1 MRNIDFGKKPDRTKI
16 KLIKGGEFFEIYI
29 PPYEYYLSIFFIAP
43 FTFFW
48 DGMLILLLTEENRLF
63 EGMEAILIA
72 SFIIIGLFLI
82 YACLFI
88 LFRKTF
94 FRIDRHEISLTKTL
108 FGRQVHSKITLP
120 KLEIANITFF
130 PSYSGRDSDGDF
142 VTRTAALM
150 CETETKSIS
159 ICGRWGGSLFNLA
172 RGVVKTDAEVEWL
185 AYEISEW
192 LDKPLTIFE
201 YRSR

>member
-1 MRNIDFGKKPDRTKI
+1 MRDIDFGKKPERTKI
-16 KLIKGGEFFEIYI
+16 QLTKGDEFFEIHI
-29 PPYEYYLSIFFIAP
+29 PPYEYYISILFIAP

-48 DGMLILLLTEENRLF
+48 DGMLILILSEKNRLF
-63 EGMEAILIA
+63 EGTESILIV
-72 SFIIIGLFLI
+72 SFIIIGLLLI
-82 YACLFI
+82 YVCLFI

-94 FRIDRHEISLTKTL
+94 IRIDRHKISLTKTL
-108 FGRQVHSKITLP
+108 FGRKVYRKVAISKR
-120 KLEIANITFF
+120 EIVNITFF

-142 VTRTAALM
+142 VTRSAALM

-159 ICGRWGGSLFNLA
+159 ICAPGGGRLFDA
-172 RGVVKTDAEVEWL
+172 TRGVVKTEAEVKWL

-192 LDKPLTIFE
+192 LDKPLAIFE

>member
-1 MRNIDFGKKPDRTKI
+1 MRNIDFGKKPDGTKI
-16 KLIKGGEFFEIYI
+16 QLTKGGDFFEIYI

-48 DGMLILLLTEENRLF
+48 DGTLILVLSEKNRLF
-63 EGMEAILIA
+63 EGTESILIA

-108 FGRQVHSKITLP
+108 FGRQVHSKITLS
-120 KLEIANITFF
+120 KREIASITFF
-130 PSYSGRDSDGDF
+130 PSYSGRDSEGDF

-159 ICGRWGGSLFNLA
+159 ICGRWGGRLFDRY

-185 AYEISEW
+185 AYEISEC
-192 LDKPLTIFE
+192 LDKPLIFFE

>member
-1 MRNIDFGKKPDRTKI
+1 MKTIDFGKKPDRTKI
-16 KLIKGGEFFEIYI
+16 EITKGGDFFEIYI

-48 DGMLILLLTEENRLF
+48 DGMLILVLSEKNRLF
-63 EGMEAILIA
+63 EGTESILIS
-72 SFIIIGLFLI
+72 SFIIIGLFFI

-108 FGRQVHSKITLP
+108 FGRKVHRKVIVP
-120 KLEIANITFF
+120 KQEIANLTFF
-130 PSYSGRDSDGDF
+130 PSFAGRDSDGDF
-142 VTRTAALM
+142 VTRYATLM

-159 ICGRWGGSLFNLA
+159 ICA
-172 RGVVKTDAEVEWL
+172 
-185 AYEISEW
+185 
-192 LDKPLTIFE
+192 P
-201 YRSR
+201 